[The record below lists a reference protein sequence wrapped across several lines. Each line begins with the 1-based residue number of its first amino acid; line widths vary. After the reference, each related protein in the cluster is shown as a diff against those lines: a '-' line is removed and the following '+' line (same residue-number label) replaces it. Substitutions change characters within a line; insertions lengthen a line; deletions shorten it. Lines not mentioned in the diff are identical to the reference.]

1 MPEGAQARHLR
12 RYSPAAPARPP
23 PLAMA
28 SRGSGSSTSLSTLG
42 SGSEGERPPSLGS
55 SASSASLADGL
66 GPPTAGPPGPH
77 ISLDLT
83 PVGVL
88 GEPGAGGGKPSH
100 LERVALEIVET
111 ERAYVRDLRSIVEDY
126 LGCLVSSEHLELQ
139 PEQLETLFCNIEDI
153 YEFNRELLEEL
164 ESSSSAQGIAECFV
178 QRSEQFDIYTLYCMN
193 YPNSLALLREL
204 SSSEPLSRLLRERQ
218 ARLCHSLPLQ
228 SYLLKPVQRILKY
241 HLLLQEL
248 GKHWDERHGGYE
260 VVEEAIITM
269 TAVAW
274 YINDMKRKQEHAARL
289 QEVQQRLV
297 GWGGPE
303 LSAFGELVL
312 EGTFRGPRLR
322 RERLLFLFSRML
334 LVAKRRGDT
343 YAYKGH
349 IFCCNLSLS
358 ENPKDPLSFKVSD
371 LTIPKH
377 QHLLQAK
384 NQEEKRLWIHY
395 LKRLIVENHPASI
408 PQKAK
413 QVLLENSFHCAP
425 EGRLSPEFL
434 SPSFSSLRLPESH
447 SFTPGRRPAESSAS
461 LYSPERSRKL
471 TPANS
476 GLLSRRGRRQSEPAK
491 ESQTMFQD
499 SADSRLKHAGSE
511 GELYP
516 TSESI
521 RPAPEP
527 GTGPAEDPL
536 EEPGVSPLPSNLSI
550 TEEILELLNQ
560 RGLREPGGPGEPAA
574 CNGPPGLGEA
584 SRIRSRDGTPVPEE
598 EAVPERRPPSSS
610 DSSEEEEEPPPPAE
624 REPSPL
630 HVLEG
635 LVRDGPPDV
644 PEDSRE
650 RETRAKSPSIPPL
663 TPGRSPDRD
672 GESPA
677 RSGEER
683 GCPDDPRTPEPE
695 GETPEP
701 AVASPGRGPG
711 TEAEDGA
718 ASAPQT
724 RSGPARPPSPELEFR
739 SCAEIRRAWR
749 AMEQAG
755 GTGWDSRGVSRL
767 TCSEPLVILEESDLR
782 GTGEGETVA
791 RFCPSLTEL
800 AMYREEGG
808 CGGLQRSEKILTRV
822 QALARMYSEKVQ
834 RMQWGARAAAPGPA
848 AQPVRRIRGL
858 SRTQPRAPPCSEPL
872 QPGPPV
878 AFGFALVREATL
890 PFACIQETIPLLP
903 AARESAVWLGTQS
916 PGSPSLPRSHP
927 VEIDGALDHP
937 GLPPGPGTQ
946 STAEAPSPSP
956 SPPLSPFPSRSSLG
970 KKTELPEAPVSSSS
984 SLQDSSPCSSSQ
996 QASLP
1001 SSSAA
1006 ALSRYLA
1013 ASCISQ
1019 SLARRGAGGEGWE
1032 GASWK
1037 PPAPPRPLPPMPRTP
1052 QSRARSP
1059 GCVQEEPI
1067 RAALASG
1074 RQPGSARPRPSTSA
1088 PASRAPSPPGGLS
1101 PPPRGAP
1108 RGWACP
1114 VRPQSPPAAP
1124 CGLTATILTPEQ
1136 RGRPGRLGRGP
1147 AWALGDGS
1155 PEGGGVRPSYSTTVN
1170 IQIGGSGRI
1179 SALSKAQVSLT
1190 HPLLPPP
1197 EISGLRRVNGNPVE
1211 AAPRT

>member
-12 RYSPAAPARPP
+12 RYSPAPAAPARPP

-66 GPPTAGPPGPH
+66 GPPAAGPPGPH
-77 ISLDLT
+77 ISLDLM
-83 PVGVL
+83 PVGAL
-88 GEPGAGGGKPSH
+88 GDPGAGGGKPSH

-126 LGCLVSSEHLELQ
+126 LGCLVNSEHLELQ
-139 PEQLETLFCNIEDI
+139 PEQLDILFCNIEQI

-218 ARLCHSLPLQ
+218 AWLCHSLPLQ

-289 QEVQQRLV
+289 EEVQQRLG
-297 GWGGPE
+297 GWEGPE

-425 EGRLSPEFL
+425 ESRLSPEFL
-434 SPSFSSLRLPESH
+434 SPSFSSPRLPESH
-447 SFTPGRRPAESSAS
+447 SFTPGRRAAESSAS
-461 LYSPERSRKL
+461 LYSPERTRKL
-471 TPANS
+471 TPVNS

-499 SADSRLKHAGSE
+499 SDSRLKHAGSE

-521 RPAPEP
+521 HSAPEP
-527 GTGPAEDPL
+527 GTCPPEDTL

-550 TEEILELLNQ
+550 TEEILELLSQ

-574 CNGPPGLGEA
+574 CEAPPDLGEA
-584 SRIRSRDGTPVPEE
+584 PRIRSRDGTPVPEE
-598 EAVPERRPPSSS
+598 EAAPERRPPSSS

-635 LVRDGPPDV
+635 LGRDGPPDI

-650 RETRAKSPSIPPL
+650 REIRAKSPNIPPL
-663 TPGRSPDRD
+663 TPGCSPEGREDRA
-672 GESPA
+672 GESPV

-695 GETPEP
+695 GEMPEP
-701 AVASPGRGPG
+701 AVGSPGRGPG
-711 TEAEDGA
+711 TEAEGGA
-718 ASAPQT
+718 ASASKAW
-724 RSGPARPPSPELEFR
+724 SGPARPPSPELEFR

-755 GTGWDSRGVSRL
+755 GTGWESRGVSRL

-782 GTGEGETVA
+782 GPGGGEAVA

-808 CGGLQRSEKILTRV
+808 CGGLQHSEKILTRV

-834 RMQWGARAAAPGPA
+834 RMQWGARAAAPSPA
-848 AQPVRRIRGL
+848 AAAAHPVRRIRGL
-858 SRTQPRAPPCSEPL
+858 SRTQPQAPPCSEQL
-872 QPGPPV
+872 QSGPPV
-878 AFGFALVREATL
+878 AFGYALVREATL
-890 PFACIQETIPLLP
+890 PFACIQETVPLFP

-927 VEIDGALDHP
+927 VEIDGTLDHP
-937 GLPPGPGTQ
+937 GLPPSPASQ
-946 STAEAPSPSP
+946 STAEAPSPTP
-956 SPPLSPFPSRSSLG
+956 SPPLSPLPTRSSLG
-970 KKTELPEAPVSSSS
+970 KKTELPEASQSSSS
-984 SLQDSSPCSSSQ
+984 SLQASSPCSSSQ
-996 QASLP
+996 QASFPSSQQASPPSSQQTSLP
-1001 SSSAA
+1001 SSQQA
-1006 ALSRYLA
+1006 
-1013 ASCISQ
+1013 
-1019 SLARRGAGGEGWE
+1019 
-1032 GASWK
+1032 
-1037 PPAPPRPLPPMPRTP
+1037 
-1052 QSRARSP
+1052 
-1059 GCVQEEPI
+1059 
-1067 RAALASG
+1067 
-1074 RQPGSARPRPSTSA
+1074 
-1088 PASRAPSPPGGLS
+1088 
-1101 PPPRGAP
+1101 
-1108 RGWACP
+1108 
-1114 VRPQSPPAAP
+1114 
-1124 CGLTATILTPEQ
+1124 
-1136 RGRPGRLGRGP
+1136 
-1147 AWALGDGS
+1147 
-1155 PEGGGVRPSYSTTVN
+1155 
-1170 IQIGGSGRI
+1170 
-1179 SALSKAQVSLT
+1179 
-1190 HPLLPPP
+1190 
-1197 EISGLRRVNGNPVE
+1197 
-1211 AAPRT
+1211 